1 MNIKLLIEKV
11 LKVIFAKRPIYV
23 TANITTAAP
32 SELLKGRCA
41 LITGGTSGIGFAI
54 AKAFLDAGASVVI
67 TGRSKERLDKAY
79 AALGCDG
86 RVYSCVLDNR
96 DIKSFDSTFQ
106 CILDII
112 RRGG

>member
-1 MNIKLLIEKV
+1 MKIKQLIKKA
-11 LKVIFAKRPIYV
+11 LKVIFAKRPIHV
-23 TANITTAAP
+23 MANITSAAP

-67 TGRSKERLDKAY
+67 TGRSQERLGKAC

-86 RVYSCVLDNR
+86 RVYPCVLDNR
-96 DIKSFDSTFQ
+96 DVKSFVSTFQ
-106 CILDII
+106 SILGKI

>member
-1 MNIKLLIEKV
+1 MKIKQLIKKA
-11 LKVIFAKRPIYV
+11 LKVIFAKRPIHV
-23 TANITTAAP
+23 MANITSAAP

-67 TGRSKERLDKAY
+67 TGRSQERLGKAC

-86 RVYSCVLDNR
+86 RVYSYVLDNG
-96 DIKSFDSTFQ
+96 DVKSFASAFES
-106 CILDII
+106 ILDKI